1 MAQVQ
6 VTVSM
11 DSQRQQQI
19 ERYCALSG
27 VSRKSVFDEIM
38 DLWERFVYIPRTEFM
53 EKEARRRKALD
64 AFQRQREK
72 VARGETPELTT
83 EEIIAEIALARA
95 ERHAKEGAK

>member
-27 VSRKSVFDEIM
+27 VSRESAFNKMIDIWERQIYLPWVVDFERKEKQREDEKWFDEM
-38 DLWERFVYIPRTEFM
+38 R
-53 EKEARRRKALD
+53 ARA
-64 AFQRQREK
+64 E
-72 VARGETPELTT
+72 RGETPDLTM
-83 EEIIAEIALARA
+83 EEIIQAIKQIREESKMMLS
-95 ERHAKEGAK
+95 GW

>member
-11 DSQRQQQI
+11 DAQRQQQI

-27 VSRKSVFDEIM
+27 VSRDSAFNNMIDMWEKQIYLPWIVDFERKEKQREDEKWFDEM
-38 DLWERFVYIPRTEFM
+38 R
-53 EKEARRRKALD
+53 ARA
-64 AFQRQREK
+64 E
-72 VARGETPELTT
+72 RGETPDLTM
-83 EEIIAEIALARA
+83 EEIIAEIAQARA